1 MRGGNYL
8 CWACCAFYVGALH
21 AQETPETPSKESNGT
36 APSTTDQNRT
46 APATPPAAPSV
57 PVPGSAEDGVPQ
69 KATNPKL
76 TEPMPDLLNGVD
88 FGDFI
93 RRNPFNLTRETDKR
107 AEVVVPTTV
116 VPKPIVRL
124 TGMTA
129 FRGKKKVLLE
139 IKLPGAASKPL
150 YHTLEVGDEAN
161 GVKVVSID
169 PKKGEVKL
177 DIKGEESTHSFDS
190 QDDGEIEPFN
200 ARGGKG
206 AGSRGPG
213 GRPSRGPGYNRRPTT
228 PKPSGKGKGPLKN
241 IPTRG
246 NRVELLPPGAPLG
259 EIAVHEGRPVFDNVV
274 QTELI
279 VATQINTQR
288 EFPRGV
294 VANEPPTD
302 LPFNQR

>member
-1 MRGGNYL
+1 M
-8 CWACCAFYVGALH
+8 
-21 AQETPETPSKESNGT
+21 PE
-36 APSTTDQNRT
+36 
-46 APATPPAAPSV
+46 
-57 PVPGSAEDGVPQ
+57 
-69 KATNPKL
+69 
-76 TEPMPDLLNGVD
+76 LLNGID

-93 RRNPFNLTRETDKR
+93 RRNPFNLTRETDKPVEIV
-107 AEVVVPTTV
+107 APPLVVR
-116 VPKPIVRL
+116 KPIVRL

-150 YHTLEVGDEAN
+150 YHTMEVGDKAN

-177 DIKGEESTHSFDS
+177 DIKGEESTYSFDS
-190 QDDGEIEPFN
+190 DDDGKIEPFN
-200 ARGGKG
+200 ARGGRG
-206 AGSRGPG
+206 SGSRGTG
-213 GRPSRGPGYNRRPTT
+213 GRPSRPSRGSGYNRRPTA
-228 PKPSGKGKGPLKN
+228 PKPSGNNKGKGPLKN

-246 NRVELLPPGAPLG
+246 NQVQLFPPGAPLAG
-259 EIAVHEGRPVFDNVV
+259 VEALEGRPVFNNVV

-288 EFPRGV
+288 EFPRGA

-302 LPFNQR
+302 LPFNRR

>member
-1 MRGGNYL
+1 MLR
-8 CWACCAFYVGALH
+8 
-21 AQETPETPSKESNGT
+21 AQESPKAPAKESNGT
-36 APSTTDQNRT
+36 APAADQNKT
-46 APATPPAAPSV
+46 APDTPAVVPAPPT
-57 PVPGSAEDGVPQ
+57 PVPGTAEEGVP
-69 KATNPKL
+69 KAAANPKL
-76 TEPMPDLLNGVD
+76 TVPMPELLNGID

-93 RRNPFNLTRETDKR
+93 RRNPFNLTRETDKLVEIV
-107 AEVVVPTTV
+107 APPLVV
-116 VPKPIVRL
+116 KPIVRL

-150 YHTLEVGDEAN
+150 YHTMEVGDKAN

-177 DIKGEESTHSFDS
+177 DIKGEESTYSFDS
-190 QDDGEIEPFN
+190 EDDGKIEPFN
-200 ARGGKG
+200 ARGTKG
-206 AGSRGPG
+206 SGTG
-213 GRPSRGPGYNRRPTT
+213 GRPSRGSGYNRRPTT
-228 PKPSGKGKGPLKN
+228 PKPSGNNKGKGPLKN

-246 NRVELLPPGAPLG
+246 NRVQLFPAGAPLAG
-259 EIAVHEGRPVFDNVV
+259 VEALEGRPVFNNVV

-288 EFPRGV
+288 EFPRGA

-302 LPFNQR
+302 LPFNRR